1 MTTFLLVLII
11 LSLGYVA
18 FVQTGIISLLT
29 RITADVESMLDFVSR
44 EKAKDVADQ
53 LVKAGYVQ
61 IKKEE
66 K

>member
-1 MTTFLLVLII
+1 MTIFLLILAVLLLTYIA
-11 LSLGYVA
+11 V
-18 FVQTGIISLLT
+18 VQTGIISLLT
-29 RITADVESMLDFVSR
+29 RITADVESMLDFVSK

-61 IKKEE
+61 IKKD